1 VEFDVALPS
10 APPSP
15 IIHDDLCPRPPRDGK
30 RGPAIRTSGFIVR
43 PDGRKVAYIIDGD
56 LTNAKHVFLCFH
68 GMMSNAK
75 FFKGGAPD
83 GCAYI
88 SIDRMGYGKSSYV
101 SPSKFS
107 YSDVVDDAGAIVD
120 KFSLTEVYLMAHSAG
135 SPNALNV
142 ASAWSS
148 PDNGPTVKGVGIL
161 AGETEYTVEGAPQTP
176 GGVKCFMGGCV
187 GGCCVPVCPCVCD
200 WGFFGDW
207 KLKFLEY
214 PFKVENITCPV
225 ILYYAEKDGII
236 DEKLT
241 QFTAAR
247 LKNASVEMIPNT
259 AHFTCA
265 TPEFQKKMAAALT
278 K

>member
-1 VEFDVALPS
+1 MEFDVALPS

-88 SIDRMGYGKSSYV
+88 SIDRMGYCKSSYV

-142 ASAWSS
+142 A
-148 PDNGPTVKGVGIL
+148 
-161 AGETEYTVEGAPQTP
+161 
-176 GGVKCFMGGCV
+176 
-187 GGCCVPVCPCVCD
+187 
-200 WGFFGDW
+200 
-207 KLKFLEY
+207 
-214 PFKVENITCPV
+214 
-225 ILYYAEKDGII
+225 
-236 DEKLT
+236 
-241 QFTAAR
+241 
-247 LKNASVEMIPNT
+247 
-259 AHFTCA
+259 
-265 TPEFQKKMAAALT
+265 
-278 K
+278 